1 MKLAL
6 RTVKYNLSD
15 EVSKNDGGTSFL
27 IALLRTHAKWETV
40 RLAFRTNETRR
51 HVEKKNIR

>member
-51 HVEKKNIR
+51 HVEKKI